1 MKHRSSSY
9 SAVNIAIE
17 LGKNV
22 LVGGGGLGELIKV
35 GIDPLQHKDLLFL
48 GFDLHFKEHTLILLS
63 SSSLSFIK

>member
-35 GIDPLQHKDLLFL
+35 GIDPL
-48 GFDLHFKEHTLILLS
+48 
-63 SSSLSFIK
+63 